1 MGRKKQKGG
10 NSNQFNMTLGAG
22 DSAGGALDQANQNQA
37 NVALAATKMQQQGG
51 APQTELMPPPAMT
64 GDQGGVLAGAANTA
78 QQATADSQFDNQ
90 VGKPSAC
97 QKSLSGMG
105 GGKRRRRRK
114 SFRKKRKTK
123 KRKSKRKKSKRRRK
137 RKTKRR
143 SKRRKTMRNIRF
155 SHMPP
160 LKV

>member
-10 NSNQFNMTLGAG
+10 SSNQFNMTLGAG
-22 DSAGGALDQANQNQA
+22 DSAGGALDEANQKQA

-64 GDQGGVLAGAANTA
+64 GAQGGLLAGAANTS

-90 VGKPSAC
+90 VGNPSTC

-105 GGKRRRRRK
+105 GGKRKRRRK

-123 KRKSKRKKSKRRRK
+123 RRKSRRRKSKRRKRRTKRRRRK
-137 RKTKRR
+137 RKTMRR
-143 SKRRKTMRNIRF
+143 VRF